1 MSVLSLY
8 KVCMSATALLQ
19 KTIFELESS
28 TLFYKCVCILNKTSL
43 KIAGDVLKFFVLH
56 LNIN

>member
-1 MSVLSLY
+1 MSVQSLC

-43 KIAGDVLKFFVLH
+43 KIAGDV
-56 LNIN
+56 